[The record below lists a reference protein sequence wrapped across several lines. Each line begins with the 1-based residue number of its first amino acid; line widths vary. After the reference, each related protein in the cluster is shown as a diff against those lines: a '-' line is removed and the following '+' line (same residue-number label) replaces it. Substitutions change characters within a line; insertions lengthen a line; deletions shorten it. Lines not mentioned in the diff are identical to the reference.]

1 MTAELDE
8 ERALEARL
16 AEERRQLKEHRAM
29 LRWMLSQKPA
39 RKFLGWLLFD
49 PLAANLHATV
59 FDRDPLAMAMKT
71 GVQQVGLALQQQLI
85 DAAPDEYFR
94 MLAEIHAL
102 REDIPN
108 EVTQ

>member
-1 MTAELDE
+1 MTDLDDE
-8 ERALEARL
+8 KLLREREA
-16 AEERRQLKEHRAM
+16 AERRAAKEHQAM

-49 PLAANLHATV
+49 PLAANLHASV
-59 FDRDPLAMAMKT
+59 FDRDPMAMAMKT

-94 MLAEIHAL
+94 MLAEIHPM
-102 REDIPN
+102 REDIPS
-108 EVTQ
+108 EVTHE